1 MSHKIDLQLMHDWYR
16 LGCLLDALAS
26 SITSTWFMDNVAY
39 VYAYLDFG
47 SYCLGLMLN
56 G

>member
-26 SITSTWFMDNVAY
+26 SITGTWFMDDLAY
-39 VYAYLDFG
+39 VYEYLDCG
-47 SYCLGLMLN
+47 SSCWGLVH